1 MQNDKVQ
8 RTKGPNMTIQLKFFY
23 AVATIVAF
31 FAVALAVISG
41 FQSASQTQKMIDSDI
56 LKQQKH
62 IIDVLDTT
70 DSIMAERVQNSMRL
84 LKKMG
89 AELGPARINGTV
101 SVNGVSANNIYLG
114 SSGQGNDFALVDGLT
129 EIMNGTATIFSKT
142 GQDYIRIATNVI
154 KNDKRAIGTK
164 LSPTGKAIVNI
175 NNGRPY
181 FGEVDILG
189 NPFLTGYAPMFD
201 SNGETIGIWYV
212 GYSADLRSIQDT
224 IANSRLLEE
233 GFIALLDAKGN
244 IRANSSNLSKTE
256 VESALSNADDWQL
269 TTVSYDKWGYNIV
282 LAASNAEVSSTVWT
296 SVIGAA
302 VKQLVAGF
310 VILATIFFL
319 LNKIVGQ
326 RIQSYI
332 DTINEVASGRSDL
345 SVRFDE
351 SNTDEFGRMAKGL
364 NRLFSKVENTITDVK
379 STSGKLIDKALALN
393 ELATNAQTSVLKLS
407 EEVSSMTRSAS
418 ILEEKATAVEQN
430 TAKADEAATT
440 ADRDTNLSVETLN
453 KTIID
458 IKGQADNTQNSV
470 LVIEELAR
478 SSEEISG
485 VMEVIRNIAEQ
496 TNLLALNAAIE
507 AARAGEQGRGFAV
520 VADEVRSLASRTQ
533 KSTEEIRTMIERL
546 QAGSKEASTAMATN
560 KASAL
565 ETVDSTSKTGI
576 VLQQALAAVDQ
587 IKTLN
592 SATAIMASQQKDVS
606 MDIKLGIENVN
617 RITEGNTASA
627 TDMKKMSDELS
638 ALVSTMKDK
647 LNSYKTT

>member
-1 MQNDKVQ
+1 
-8 RTKGPNMTIQLKFFY
+8 MTIQQKFFY
-23 AVATIVAF
+23 AVATIVSF
-31 FAVALAVISG
+31 FAIVLAVISG
-41 FQSASQTQKMIDSDI
+41 FQSASQTQKMINSDI
-56 LKQQKH
+56 LKQKTH

-70 DSIMAERVQNSMRL
+70 DSIMADRVQNSMRL

-89 AELGPARINGTV
+89 AELGPARADGMV
-101 SVNGVSANNIYLG
+101 YVNGVSANNIYLG
-114 SSGQGNDFALVDGLT
+114 SSEQGNNFELVDGLT

-142 GQDYIRIATNVI
+142 GEDYIRIATNVI

-175 NNGRPY
+175 NNGEPY
-181 FGEVDILG
+181 FGQVDILG
-189 NPFLTGYAPMFD
+189 SPYLTGYAPMFD
-201 SNGETIGIWYV
+201 SKGQIIGIWYV
-212 GYSADLRSIQDT
+212 GYSADLGPIQDT
-224 IANSRLLEE
+224 IANSRLLED

-244 IRANSSNLSKTE
+244 IRAHSSNLNQTKIG
-256 VESALSNADDWQL
+256 SALKNSGDWQL
-269 TTVSYDKWGYNIV
+269 TKIGYDKWGYTIV
-282 LAASNAEVSSTVWT
+282 LAASNAEVSSSILT

-302 VKQLVAGF
+302 LKQLIAGL

-326 RIQSYI
+326 RIQRYI
-332 DTINEVASGRSDL
+332 DTINEVASGRGDL

-351 SNTDEFGRMAKGL
+351 HNSDEFGRMAQGL
-364 NRLFSKVENTITDVK
+364 NRLFSRVEDTITDVK
-379 STSGKLIDKALALN
+379 STSEKLIDKASALN
-393 ELATNAQTSVLKLS
+393 ELATNAQTSVKKLG

-418 ILEEKATAVEQN
+418 ILEEKAMAVEQN
-430 TAKADEAATT
+430 TAKADEAATI
-440 ADRDTNLSVETLN
+440 ADKETNLSVETLN

-458 IKGQADNTQNSV
+458 INGQADNTQNSV

-485 VMEVIRNIAEQ
+485 VMDVIRNIAEQ

-533 KSTEEIRTMIERL
+533 KSTEEIRNMIEKL
-546 QAGSKEASTAMATN
+546 QTGSKEASTAMATN

-565 ETVDSTSKTGI
+565 ETVDSTSKTGA
-576 VLQQALAAVDQ
+576 VLHQALAAVDQ
-587 IKTLN
+587 IKILN
-592 SATAIMASQQKDVS
+592 SATAIMASQQKEVS

-627 TDMKKMSDELS
+627 MDMKKMSDELS

-647 LNSYKTT
+647 LNSYKTN

>member
-1 MQNDKVQ
+1 
-8 RTKGPNMTIQLKFFY
+8 MTIQQKFFY

-31 FAVALAVISG
+31 FAILLAIISG
-41 FQSASQTQKMIDSDI
+41 YQSASQTQKMINSDI
-56 LKQQKH
+56 LKQKNH

-89 AELGPARINGTV
+89 AELGSARSQGTV
-101 SVNGVSANNIYLG
+101 SVNGVTANNIYLG
-114 SSGQGNDFALVDGLT
+114 SSGQGNNFELVDGLT

-142 GQDYIRIATNVI
+142 GQDYVRIATNVI

-164 LSPTGKAIVNI
+164 LSSTGKAIVNI
-175 NNGRPY
+175 NDGKPY
-181 FGEVDILG
+181 FGQVDILG
-189 NPFLTGYAPMFD
+189 NPYLTGYAPMFD
-201 SNGETIGIWYV
+201 NNGETIGIWYV
-212 GYSADLRSIQDT
+212 GYSADLRSIQNT
-224 IANSRLLEE
+224 IANSRLLED

-244 IRANSSNLSKTE
+244 VRANSSNLSESE
-256 VESALSNADDWQL
+256 VNKALSNSHDWQL
-269 TTVSYDKWGYNIV
+269 TKVSYDKWGYSIV
-282 LAASNAEVSSTVWT
+282 LAASNAEVSSTIWS

-302 VKQLVAGF
+302 VQQLIAGL

-319 LNKIVGQ
+319 LNKIVGH
-326 RIQSYI
+326 RIQNYI
-332 DTINEVASGRSDL
+332 DTINEVASGQGDL

-351 SNTDEFGRMAKGL
+351 RNSDEFGRMAKGL
-364 NRLFSKVENTITDVK
+364 NRLFSRVEDTITDVK
-379 STSGKLIDKALALN
+379 STSSKLIDKALALN
-393 ELATNAQTSVLKLS
+393 ELATNAQASVQQLS

-418 ILEEKATAVEQN
+418 ILEEKAMAVEQN

-440 ADRDTNLSVETLN
+440 ADKETNLSVETLN

-458 IKGQADNTQNSV
+458 IRGQADNTQNSV

-565 ETVDSTSKTGI
+565 ETVDSTSKTGA

-592 SATAIMASQQKDVS
+592 SATAIMASQQKEVS
-606 MDIKLGIENVN
+606 MDIKLGIDNVN

-627 TDMKKMSDELS
+627 SDMKRMSDELS

-647 LNSYKTT
+647 LNSYKTS

>member
-1 MQNDKVQ
+1 
-8 RTKGPNMTIQLKFFY
+8 MTIQQKFFY

-31 FAVALAVISG
+31 FAILLAIISG
-41 FQSASQTQKMIDSDI
+41 YQSASQTQKMINSDI
-56 LKQQKH
+56 LKQKNH

-89 AELGPARINGTV
+89 AELGPARSEGTV
-101 SVNGVSANNIYLG
+101 SVNGVTANNIYLG
-114 SSGQGNDFALVDGLT
+114 SSGQGNNFELVDGLT

-142 GQDYIRIATNVI
+142 GQDYVRIATNVI

-164 LSPTGKAIVNI
+164 LSSTGKAIVNI
-175 NNGRPY
+175 NNGKPY
-181 FGEVDILG
+181 FGQVDILG
-189 NPFLTGYAPMFD
+189 NPFLTGYAPMFNN
-201 SNGETIGIWYV
+201 NGETIGIWYV
-212 GYSADLRSIQDT
+212 GYSADLRSIQNT
-224 IANSRLLEE
+224 IANSRLLED

-244 IRANSSNLSKTE
+244 VRANSSNLSESE
-256 VESALSNADDWQL
+256 VNKALSNSHDWQL
-269 TTVSYDKWGYNIV
+269 TNVSYDKWGYSIV
-282 LAASNAEVSSTVWT
+282 LAASNAEVSSTIWS

-302 VKQLVAGF
+302 VQQLIAGL

-319 LNKIVGQ
+319 LNKIVGH
-326 RIQSYI
+326 RIQNYI
-332 DTINEVASGRSDL
+332 DTINEVASGQGDL

-351 SNTDEFGRMAKGL
+351 RNSDEFGRMAKGL
-364 NRLFSKVENTITDVK
+364 NRLFSRVEDTITDVK
-379 STSGKLIDKALALN
+379 STSSKLIDKALALN
-393 ELATNAQTSVLKLS
+393 ELATNAQASVQQLS

-440 ADRDTNLSVETLN
+440 ADKETNLSVETLN

-458 IKGQADNTQNSV
+458 IRGQADNTQNSV

-565 ETVDSTSKTGI
+565 ETVDSTSKTGA

-592 SATAIMASQQKDVS
+592 SATAIMASQQKEVS
-606 MDIKLGIENVN
+606 MDIKLGIDNVN

-627 TDMKKMSDELS
+627 SDMKRMSDELS

-647 LNSYKTT
+647 LNSYKTS

>member
-1 MQNDKVQ
+1 
-8 RTKGPNMTIQLKFFY
+8 
-23 AVATIVAF
+23 
-31 FAVALAVISG
+31 
-41 FQSASQTQKMIDSDI
+41 
-56 LKQQKH
+56 
-62 IIDVLDTT
+62 
-70 DSIMAERVQNSMRL
+70 
-84 LKKMG
+84 
-89 AELGPARINGTV
+89 
-101 SVNGVSANNIYLG
+101 
-114 SSGQGNDFALVDGLT
+114 
-129 EIMNGTATIFSKT
+129 
-142 GQDYIRIATNVI
+142 
-154 KNDKRAIGTK
+154 
-164 LSPTGKAIVNI
+164 
-175 NNGRPY
+175 
-181 FGEVDILG
+181 
-189 NPFLTGYAPMFD
+189 
-201 SNGETIGIWYV
+201 
-212 GYSADLRSIQDT
+212 
-224 IANSRLLEE
+224 
-233 GFIALLDAKGN
+233 
-244 IRANSSNLSKTE
+244 
-256 VESALSNADDWQL
+256 VED
-269 TTVSYDKWGYNIV
+269 
-282 LAASNAEVSSTVWT
+282 
-296 SVIGAA
+296 
-302 VKQLVAGF
+302 
-310 VILATIFFL
+310 
-319 LNKIVGQ
+319 
-326 RIQSYI
+326 
-332 DTINEVASGRSDL
+332 
-345 SVRFDE
+345 
-351 SNTDEFGRMAKGL
+351 
-364 NRLFSKVENTITDVK
+364 TITDVK

-393 ELATNAQTSVLKLS
+393 ELATNAQASVKKLS

-440 ADRDTNLSVETLN
+440 ADKETNLSVETLN

-565 ETVDSTSKTGI
+565 ETVESTSKTGA

-587 IKTLN
+587 IKSLN
-592 SATAIMASQQKDVS
+592 SATAIMASQQKEVS

-647 LNSYKTT
+647 LNNYKTT

>member
-1 MQNDKVQ
+1 
-8 RTKGPNMTIQLKFFY
+8 MTIQQKFFY

-41 FQSASQTQKMIDSDI
+41 FQSASQTQKMISSDI

-70 DSIMAERVQNSMRL
+70 DTIMAERVQNSMRL

-89 AELGPARINGTV
+89 AELGPAKIDGTV

-114 SSGQGNDFALVDGLT
+114 SSGQGNNFTLVDGLT

-175 NNGRPY
+175 NSGKPY
-181 FGEVDILG
+181 FGQVDILG
-189 NPFLTGYAPMFD
+189 NPYLTGYAPMFD

-224 IANSRLLEE
+224 IANSRLLDE

-244 IRANSSNLSKTE
+244 VRANSSNLSESE
-256 VESALSNADDWQL
+256 VSKALSNTDDWQL
-269 TTVSYDKWGYNIV
+269 TKVSYDKWGYSIV
-282 LAASNAEVSSTVWT
+282 LAASNAEVSSTVWS

-302 VKQLVAGF
+302 VKQLIAGL
-310 VILATIFFL
+310 VILGTIFFL

-326 RIQSYI
+326 RIQNYI
-332 DTINEVASGRSDL
+332 DTINEVASGRGDL

-351 SNTDEFGRMAKGL
+351 RHTDEFGRMAKGL
-364 NRLFSKVENTITDVK
+364 NRLFSKVEDTITDVK
-379 STSGKLIDKALALN
+379 FTSSQLIDKALALN
-393 ELATNAQTSVLKLS
+393 ELATDAQASVKQLS

-430 TAKADEAATT
+430 TAEADEAATT
-440 ADRDTNLSVETLN
+440 ADKETNLSVETLN

-565 ETVDSTSKTGI
+565 ETVESTSKTGA

-587 IKTLN
+587 IKSLN
-592 SATAIMASQQKDVS
+592 SATAIMASQQKEVS

-647 LNSYKTT
+647 LNNYKTS

>member
-1 MQNDKVQ
+1 
-8 RTKGPNMTIQLKFFY
+8 MTIQQKFFY

-31 FAVALAVISG
+31 FAILLAIISG
-41 FQSASQTQKMIDSDI
+41 YQSASQTQKMINSDI
-56 LKQQKH
+56 LKQKNH

-89 AELGPARINGTV
+89 AELGPARSEGTV
-101 SVNGVSANNIYLG
+101 SVNGVTANNIYLG
-114 SSGQGNDFALVDGLT
+114 SSGQGNNFELVDGLT

-142 GQDYIRIATNVI
+142 GQDYVRIATNVI

-164 LSPTGKAIVNI
+164 LSSTGKAIVNI
-175 NNGRPY
+175 NNGKPY
-181 FGEVDILG
+181 FGQVDILG
-189 NPFLTGYAPMFD
+189 NPFLTGYAPMFNN
-201 SNGETIGIWYV
+201 NGETIGIWYV
-212 GYSADLRSIQDT
+212 GYSADLRSIQNT
-224 IANSRLLEE
+224 IANSRLLED

-244 IRANSSNLSKTE
+244 VRANSSNLSESE
-256 VESALSNADDWQL
+256 VDKALSNSNDWQL
-269 TTVSYDKWGYNIV
+269 TKVSYDKWGYSIV
-282 LAASNAEVSSTVWT
+282 LAASNAEVSSTIWS

-302 VKQLVAGF
+302 VQQLIAGL

-319 LNKIVGQ
+319 LNKIVGH
-326 RIQSYI
+326 RIQNYI
-332 DTINEVASGRSDL
+332 DTINEVASGQGDL

-351 SNTDEFGRMAKGL
+351 GNSDEFGRMAKGL
-364 NRLFSKVENTITDVK
+364 NRLFSRVEDTITDVK
-379 STSGKLIDKALALN
+379 STSSKLIDKALALN
-393 ELATNAQTSVLKLS
+393 ELATNAQASVQQLS

-440 ADRDTNLSVETLN
+440 ADKETNLSVETLN

-458 IKGQADNTQNSV
+458 IRGQADNTQNSV

-565 ETVDSTSKTGI
+565 ETVDSTSKTGA

-592 SATAIMASQQKDVS
+592 SATAIMASQQKEVS
-606 MDIKLGIENVN
+606 MDIKLGIDNVN

-627 TDMKKMSDELS
+627 SDMKRMSDELS

-647 LNSYKTT
+647 LNSYKTS